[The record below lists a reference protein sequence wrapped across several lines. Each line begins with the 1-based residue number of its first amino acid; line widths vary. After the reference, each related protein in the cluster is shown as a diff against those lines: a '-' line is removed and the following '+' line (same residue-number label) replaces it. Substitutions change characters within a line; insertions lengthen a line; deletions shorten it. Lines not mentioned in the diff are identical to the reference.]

1 MTIIIAFSTFSNI
14 FLQSFYIDIFD
25 NHLLQVSVLSFCF
38 LISLL
43 RFYNGDQIPEFYKF
57 CIMVQEKILLK
68 CFKRDLNAIFYWKL
82 KAEKNHIMWEGNVQI
97 DQREF
102 KWILMVPCW
111 ALEDVHESQKAIR
124 ENSLGIERFKE
135 VVSFQNLV
143 GWMQSCWVFSFGPVK
158 FNLKFWP
165 TEVAD
170 NKLCHF
176 NLLILNQVVVHT
188 LLWKKYH

>member
-14 FLQSFYIDIFD
+14 FLQSFYIDIID

-97 DQREF
+97 DQESSNEF
-102 KWILMVPCW
+102 WW
-111 ALEDVHESQKAIR
+111 YHA
-124 ENSLGIERFKE
+124 ERLKMCM
-135 VVSFQNLV
+135 SHRR
-143 GWMQSCWVFSFGPVK
+143 QSEKIAWE
-158 FNLKFWP
+158 LK
-165 TEVAD
+165 D
-170 NKLCHF
+170 LRK
-176 NLLILNQVVVHT
+176 
-188 LLWKKYH
+188 